1 MDFGL
6 VSFIIRVK
14 NIKKKFLQKSLRSAL
29 SQTYKNI
36 EIIVVFDKGDPEL
49 DKQIWETISEFKN
62 DPRLKLFYREKGRGH
77 IEAMNFGLSKAEGK
91 FIAVLDSD
99 DYSSENRVSRQLH
112 YLKENELNFV
122 GSWARFYSEEDEL
135 VAELK
140 IPITHK
146 NIRDKILVHNPF
158 SHSSVLYEKSILKQ
172 TGYYDTKF
180 PGCEEYDF
188 YLRVLANGFKV
199 GNIPEFLVSIIQR
212 KDSLMAKTK
221 WNTRKGYVKSKF
233 RAILYYH
240 YHRIS
245 DLFYTLISPIVFLVP
260 VSKDKLILSK
270 FGWYKTMNKR
280 EK

>member
-99 DYSSENRVSRQLH
+99 DYCSATAPHLDSTKGHHEIPNPAEPEPRTS
-112 YLKENELNFV
+112 
-122 GSWARFYSEEDEL
+122 ARE
-135 VAELK
+135 
-140 IPITHK
+140 
-146 NIRDKILVHNPF
+146 
-158 SHSSVLYEKSILKQ
+158 
-172 TGYYDTKF
+172 
-180 PGCEEYDF
+180 
-188 YLRVLANGFKV
+188 
-199 GNIPEFLVSIIQR
+199 
-212 KDSLMAKTK
+212 
-221 WNTRKGYVKSKF
+221 
-233 RAILYYH
+233 
-240 YHRIS
+240 
-245 DLFYTLISPIVFLVP
+245 
-260 VSKDKLILSK
+260 
-270 FGWYKTMNKR
+270 
-280 EK
+280 